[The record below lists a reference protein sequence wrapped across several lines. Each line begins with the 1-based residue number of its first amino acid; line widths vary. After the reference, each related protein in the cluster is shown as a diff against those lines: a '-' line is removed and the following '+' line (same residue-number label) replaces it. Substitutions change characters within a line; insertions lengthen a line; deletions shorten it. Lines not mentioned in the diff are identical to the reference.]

1 MSRVFR
7 KGQLVPSCHDFSK
20 RMRLLLCGQRQIFR
34 NKDLMSYDVQGRFT
48 FLVFLSL
55 GSPSITLT
63 TVAILDVKSLWVVV
77 ANAAYFFVVKKM
89 RLFSLFFTLLILL
102 AACTGS
108 AIKKN
113 VLDKIPG
120 AGTDEMQIGVA
131 PDRKCPPPKQMDPQ
145 GNCRQPWGR

>member
-1 MSRVFR
+1 MT
-7 KGQLVPSCHDFSK
+7 FSQQ
-20 RMRLLLCGQRQIFR
+20 C
-34 NKDLMSYDVQGRFT
+34 QGRFT
-48 FLVFLSL
+48 FLVFLLL
-55 GSPSITLT
+55 GSFYNFDNWGQSI
-63 TVAILDVKSLWVVV
+63 DVKSLWVVV
-77 ANAAYFFVVKKM
+77 ANAAHFFVVKKM

-102 AACTGS
+102 AACTAGS

-131 PDRKCPPPKQMDPQ
+131 PDRKCPRPKQLDLQ

>member
-1 MSRVFR
+1 
-7 KGQLVPSCHDFSK
+7 
-20 RMRLLLCGQRQIFR
+20 
-34 NKDLMSYDVQGRFT
+34 MSYDVQGRFT

>member
-1 MSRVFR
+1 MTFT
-7 KGQLVPSCHDFSK
+7 QQC
-20 RMRLLLCGQRQIFR
+20 
-34 NKDLMSYDVQGRFT
+34 QGCFT
-48 FLVFLSL
+48 FLVFLLLRSR
-55 GSPSITLT
+55 SITLT
-63 TVAILDVKSLWVVV
+63 TVAIPDVKSLWVVV
-77 ANAAYFFVVKKM
+77 ANAAHFYVVKKM

-102 AACTGS
+102 AACTGGS